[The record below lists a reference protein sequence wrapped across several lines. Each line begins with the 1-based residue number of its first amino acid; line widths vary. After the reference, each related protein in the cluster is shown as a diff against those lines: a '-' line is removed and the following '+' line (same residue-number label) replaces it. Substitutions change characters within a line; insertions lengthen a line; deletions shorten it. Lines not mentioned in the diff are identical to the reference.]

1 MLGKQRKKSNMSL
14 KQMKEKKID
23 SIKIR
28 GKISEI
34 KIGKIIEKNQGN

>member
-1 MLGKQRKKSNMSL
+1 
-14 KQMKEKKID
+14 MKEKKID

-34 KIGKIIEKNQGN
+34 KIGKIIENYSGENNYPELRDNHSG